1 MEQNF
6 VNVNPRDYYQSL
18 SRKEKGKF
26 LLYLAKKYGYPPST
40 MSAKLRENYITLIRD
55 NELKDLQ
62 KAINSG
68 VWNQ

>member
-62 KAINSG
+62 KTINSG